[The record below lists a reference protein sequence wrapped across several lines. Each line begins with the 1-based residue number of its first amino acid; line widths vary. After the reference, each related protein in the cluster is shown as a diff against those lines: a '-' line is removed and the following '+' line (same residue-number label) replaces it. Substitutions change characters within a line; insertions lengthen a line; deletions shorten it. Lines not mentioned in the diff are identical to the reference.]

1 MNTRAALNAR
11 ASLSLALALTLA
23 LSASAAVIN
32 VHVCPH
38 THDDVGWDE
47 TYMQYYQ
54 GDGPI
59 GGRNVTRILRAVVA
73 GLLQDPKR
81 RFSYVEQAY
90 FQVWFE
96 TQEEDVKASV
106 RALVASKQLIFLNG
120 GWSMH
125 DEASPSFVDMLDNTA
140 VGQRAILDNFGPSA
154 LPKLTWQID
163 PFGHSA
169 FQGMMSGALAG
180 YAG

>member
-1 MNTRAALNAR
+1 MAKLAVL
-11 ASLSLALALTLA
+11 ASLCLAAA
-23 LSASAAVIN
+23 ASAAVIN
-32 VHVCPH
+32 VHVAPH

-59 GGRNVTRILRAVVA
+59 GGRNVTRILTAVVA

-90 FQVWFE
+90 FQIWFE
-96 TQEEDVKASV
+96 TQSPATQAAV
-106 RALVASKQLIFLNG
+106 RGLVASKQLIFLNG

-140 VGQRAILDNFGPSA
+140 VGQRSIVDNFGITS
-154 LPKLTWQID
+154 LPTLTWQID
-163 PFGHSA
+163 PLCVSRGQIDPNPARARAPS
-169 FQGMMSGALAG
+169 L
-180 YAG
+180 

>member
-1 MNTRAALNAR
+1 
-11 ASLSLALALTLA
+11 
-23 LSASAAVIN
+23 VIN

-106 RALVASKQLIFLNG
+106 RALVASKQLVFLNG